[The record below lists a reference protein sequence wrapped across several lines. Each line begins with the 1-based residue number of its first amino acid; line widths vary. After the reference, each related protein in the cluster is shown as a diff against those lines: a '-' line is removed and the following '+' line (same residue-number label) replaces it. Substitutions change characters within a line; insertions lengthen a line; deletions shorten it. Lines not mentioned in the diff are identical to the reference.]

1 MGLKLLAVALTSALL
16 THAQSLPSGPD
27 KELVEAVCGACH
39 STERIV
45 DQHLSKTQWQ
55 SLVLEM
61 LQENPEVTQPE
72 RDGGHRLASDAS
84 RSRTADSKRRGEGAI
99 DPVRGALVR

>member
-72 RDGGHRLASDAS
+72 RDKIVEYLAKNFPPKVKVNKAS
-84 RSRTADSKRRGEGAI
+84 K
-99 DPVRGALVR
+99 VRGYDILDSH

>member
-1 MGLKLLAVALTSALL
+1 MGLKLLLVTLATALL
-16 THAQSLPSGPD
+16 AYAQSLPSGPD

-39 STERIV
+39 TTERIL
-45 DQHLSKTQWQ
+45 DQHLSKAQWK

-72 RDGGHRLASDAS
+72 RDKIVEYLAKTFPPKAKVNKV
-84 RSRTADSKRRGEGAI
+84 SKIRGYDILGWH
-99 DPVRGALVR
+99 